1 MLDPQ
6 PSKLAIV
13 TLVLASCG
21 VLLHAI
27 AAVRLRRHLR
37 KTDADE
43 PKRTPPLTLWRALK
57 EGVPDLDPK
66 LHALVQASRPD
77 DQILLGANVDSPE
90 LRACER
96 LQQHYPDRRID
107 VVPCQPARAE
117 NPKIS
122 KFLQMTPCAQH
133 QHWLLTDSEAIVDES
148 FIEGFR
154 REWAASSA
162 DAQSAGYRFI
172 SLNHIPKTLDA
183 SSALLTLWPGLM
195 LAGRLDF
202 TLGACTAV
210 TAFDIRAIGGWAAVA
225 DDLADDQR
233 LGALLVNAGRS
244 IHLSRHILTLDSD
257 PLGWRDYLRHQHRV
271 AVTFRAAA
279 TGGALGL
286 PILHTV
292 ALAALVPVLHPA
304 WWKWAALILALRIV
318 AAAVVSRLLK
328 FHLPGLPLTTLVGA
342 LVETVVWTAA
352 WFSPSVWWSGR
363 WRRVGWRGKF
373 KSPADAGPS
382 TK

>member
-13 TLVLASCG
+13 TLALSACG
-21 VLLHAI
+21 VILHTV
-27 AAVRLRRHLR
+27 AASRLRRHLR

-43 PKRTPPLTLWRALK
+43 AKRTPPLTLWRALK
-57 EGVPDLDPK
+57 EGVPELDAK
-66 LHALVQASRPD
+66 LHALVQASRAE
-77 DQILLGANVDSPE
+77 DQILLGANVDSAE
-90 LRACER
+90 LRSCER
-96 LQQHYPDRRID
+96 LQRHYPDRRID

-122 KFLQMTPCAQH
+122 KFLQMTSHARH
-133 QHWLLTDSEAIVDES
+133 EHWLLTDSEAIFDER

-154 REWAASSA
+154 REWAAGSA

-172 SLNHIPKTLDA
+172 GLNSVPQILDA

-195 LAGRLDF
+195 LTRRMDF

-210 TAFDIRAIGGWAAVA
+210 KAFDVRVIGGWEAVA
-225 DDLADDQR
+225 NELADDQR
-233 LGALLVNAGRS
+233 LGALLVNAGRK
-244 IHLSRHILTLDSD
+244 IQLSRHILTLDSD
-257 PLGWRDYLRHQHRV
+257 PLGWRDYLCHQHRV

-279 TGGALGL
+279 PGGALGL

-318 AAAVVSRLLK
+318 AAAVVSRLLQ
-328 FHLPGLPLTTLVGA
+328 FHLPGLPVTTLAGT
-342 LVETVVWTAA
+342 LVETIVWAAA

-363 WRRVGWRGKF
+363 WRNVQWRGMF
-373 KSPADAGPS
+373 KGPAEPGQS